1 MNNRKI
7 TYTYNIFYD
16 IEWMIHTIRNRKWLQ
31 EKNLVFFMP
40 SLSRMIRLWFK
51 RPQGPD
57 IETDHKITCYFI
69 SSGTWG
75 SYRPPNKIFI
85 CPYRIPNLKKVIQ
98 HEITHLEHEKDVLS
112 MNHEEKEEYINKK
125 EGEHFKNT

>member
-1 MNNRKI
+1 MNNRKV

-16 IEWMIHTIRNRKWLQ
+16 IEWMIHTVRNKKWLQ

-40 SLSRMIRLWFK
+40 SFSRMIRLWFH
-51 RPQGPD
+51 RPQGPY
-57 IETDHKITCYFI
+57 IETTHKITCYFI

-85 CPYRIPNLKKVIQ
+85 CPHHIPDLKKVIQ
-98 HEITHLEHEKDVLS
+98 HEITHLEHEKDVSLLT
-112 MNHEEKEEYINKK
+112 HEDKERYINTKEKEYF
-125 EGEHFKNT
+125 GEK